1 MTYTVTVSLFD
12 STKLR
17 DLWFDAQGLLRA
29 YTKPKPHRANARPRR
44 KLHDGVG
51 KAVVFGTLVAATT
64 LALAMPA
71 PMQLSLTWPTL
82 PTEASTRQYLE
93 QSLKG
98 IRQLKANWAGLDTP
112 APIERSISA
121 AHYIL
126 PQLPELKGDA
136 TAGVDSDGNVFLKF
150 TSGNRVAILTIEPRM
165 MHLAYMQ
172 PGTPTLY
179 RDDQQFNGKV
189 IPTNIKKV
197 LDGFGK

>member
-1 MTYTVTVSLFD
+1 MIYTAGLFD

-17 DLWFDAQGLLRA
+17 NLWFDTEGLLRA
-29 YTKPKPHRANARPRR
+29 YRKPKPGRGTARPRR
-44 KLHDGVG
+44 KIRYGLA
-51 KAVVFGTLVAATT
+51 KAVVFGTLAAATAPAFAT
-64 LALAMPA
+64 AA
-71 PMQLSLTWPTL
+71 PMQMSLTWPTL
-82 PTEASTRQYLE
+82 ATEASTRQFLE

-98 IRQLKANWAGLDTP
+98 IRQLKAHWSGQDAA
-112 APIERSISA
+112 APVERSISA

-126 PQLPELKGDA
+126 PQLPELSGDA

-150 TSGNRVAILTIEPRM
+150 TRGERVALLTIEPRA

-179 RDDQQFNGKV
+179 KDDEQFNGKV
-189 IPTNIKKV
+189 IPANIKKV